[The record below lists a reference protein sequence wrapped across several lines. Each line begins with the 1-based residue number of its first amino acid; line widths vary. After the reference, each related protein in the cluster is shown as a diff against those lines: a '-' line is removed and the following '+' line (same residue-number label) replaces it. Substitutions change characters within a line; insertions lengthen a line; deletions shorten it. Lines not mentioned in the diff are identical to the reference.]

1 MNKKIKIALADDE
14 VLFRKGVGLMLMEE
28 DNFDVVFQANN
39 GVELLEYL
47 KTCVRLPEVILI
59 DIKMPTLNGVETTK
73 LIVDQFPKI
82 SIIALSSYS
91 TATFVSNMIRV
102 GASSYVPKNA
112 SPEEMIL
119 TINKVAKTG
128 FYYNSFMLNDIR
140 LHKLKGNQMDK
151 SIFDDNLLTKRE
163 IEILKLLSKQMSAA
177 EIAKKLLL
185 STRTVEGHRNNLLI
199 KTESK
204 NSIGLV
210 VFAFQNN
217 IISIDDTLDF
227 QI

>member
-73 LIVDQFPKI
+73 LIVAQFPKI

-128 FYYNSFMLNDIR
+128 FYYNSFMLNYIR